1 MVKAII
7 LAGGYATRLRP
18 LTLTTPKPLLPI
30 LDKPVLDWIIEG
42 LTRAGI
48 KDIILSVR
56 YYSNKIKSRYDD
68 GSEYGVNIYYAEEP
82 RPLGDGGPIR
92 YINEVYG
99 LDETFLVI
107 YGDVFSNVD
116 YTKLLNFH
124 KTKGG
129 LCTMTLIEVEDP
141 SRYGIALL
149 DDESKIVKFVEKPRR
164 EEAPSNIANA
174 GIYVFEPE
182 VLKYFPIKRSFGLAK
197 DLIPKLLENNLSIYG
212 YIHQGLWSDI
222 GVPKDYFRA
231 NIQALKTFYPKG
243 HVGKDT
249 EIANTAEI
257 INPVYISNNVT
268 IEDGSRIGPYT
279 IINPNCKIGKY
290 TRIIES
296 IILKSTLIDL
306 GTVIRRSII
315 GERSII
321 GKWVRIE
328 EDSIIGDEVILNDE
342 ILLTRNTYILPFKEV
357 KESVFSEGKVI
368 L

>member
-42 LTRAGI
+42 LVKAEIR
-48 KDIILSVR
+48 DIILSVR
-56 YYSNKIKSRYDD
+56 YYSNKIKSRYND
-68 GSEYGVNIYYAEEP
+68 GADYGVNIHYAEEP
-82 RPLGDGGPIR
+82 RPLGDGGPIK

-116 YTKLLNFH
+116 YRRLIDFH
-124 KTKGG
+124 RSKGG
-129 LCTMTLIEVEDP
+129 LCTMTLIRVEDP
-141 SRYGIALL
+141 SRYGVAVL
-149 DDESKIVKFVEKPRR
+149 DNEGRIIKFIEKPRR
-164 EEAPSNIANA
+164 EEAPSNIVNA

-182 VLKYFPIKRSFGLAK
+182 VLKHIPVKKSFGLAK
-197 DLIPKLLENNLSIYG
+197 DLIPKLLENNIGVYG

-222 GVPKDYFRA
+222 GVPKDYFKA
-231 NIQALKTFYPKG
+231 NIQALKTFYPNG
-243 HVGKDT
+243 YIGKNT
-249 EIANTAEI
+249 EIENTEI
-257 INPVYISNNVT
+257 INPVYISNNVVL
-268 IEDGSRIGPYT
+268 EEGSRIGPYT

-296 IILKSTLIDL
+296 IILKSTIIDI
-306 GTVIRRSII
+306 GTVIKRSII

-328 EDSIIGDEVILNDE
+328 ENSIIGDEVILNDE

-357 KESVFSEGKVI
+357 KDSVFSEGKVI